1 MKIEETRISLIN
13 QLVGLVNKYC
23 AKLKVEDDIQTL
35 FFYYK
40 KNWLSGSDRKLYIY
54 SPSSEGKSSGL
65 FGNGIREDIRI
76 VVLSEEY
83 FECAQKVAE
92 EYEMVSQKTATVVR
106 AF

>member
-13 QLVGLVNKYC
+13 QLIALVNKYC
-23 AKLKVEDDIQTL
+23 TNLKVEDDIKTL
-35 FFYYK
+35 FFYHK
-40 KNWLSGSDRKLYIY
+40 KSWFSRYDRKLYIY
-54 SPSSEGKSSGL
+54 SPSSEDKPSGL

-76 VVLSEEY
+76 VILNEEY

-92 EYEMVSQKTATVVR
+92 DYERVSQKTATVVR